1 LGSLSPDE
9 SCAAWKVS
17 HFSIF
22 RIPKLRE
29 TWGATTLYTLNQ
41 SAYSHSMSTTS
52 SIAEEIF
59 GSSPKPLHLGISVS
73 NLEESVKWYTE
84 TLGFEPTKHLDLPE
98 VQFRVAILEYQGFG
112 VELIE
117 VKGSTK
123 NPLAWK
129 EPGPQHQIQGI
140 VHFAFRVKD
149 LDAVEK
155 VFRQKGARFACEPT
169 VLEGLGIR
177 YFHIFDNDGNLIEFG
192 QSL

>member
-1 LGSLSPDE
+1 MTLTRFLN
-9 SCAAWKVS
+9 
-17 HFSIF
+17 FSIF
-22 RIPKLRE
+22 TTSKLRDNE
-29 TWGATTLYTLNQ
+29 GATTAAKRLSKYPIPPHDHHQFNRRTNFWTFRQ
-41 SAYSHSMSTTS
+41 DRST
-52 SIAEEIF
+52 
-59 GSSPKPLHLGISVS
+59 LGISVS

-84 TLGFEPTKHLDLPE
+84 NLGFEPVKRLDLPE

-123 NPLAWK
+123 NPLAWN
-129 EPGPQHQIQGI
+129 EPGPQHRIQGI
-140 VHFAFRVKD
+140 VHFAFRVND
-149 LDAVEK
+149 LERDRESLS
-155 VFRQKGARFACEPT
+155 RQGARFACEPT

>member
-1 LGSLSPDE
+1 
-9 SCAAWKVS
+9 
-17 HFSIF
+17 
-22 RIPKLRE
+22 
-29 TWGATTLYTLNQ
+29 
-41 SAYSHSMSTTS
+41 MSTTS

-59 GSSPKPLHLGISVS
+59 GPSPKPLHLGISVS

-84 TLGFEPTKHLDLPE
+84 TLGFEPVKRLDLPE

-117 VKGSTK
+117 VKGSSK
-123 NPLAWK
+123 YPLAWK

-140 VHFAFRVKD
+140 VHFAFRVND
-149 LDAVEK
+149 LDATEK
-155 VFRQKGARFACEPT
+155 VLRDKGAQFACEPT

-192 QSL
+192 QSLN